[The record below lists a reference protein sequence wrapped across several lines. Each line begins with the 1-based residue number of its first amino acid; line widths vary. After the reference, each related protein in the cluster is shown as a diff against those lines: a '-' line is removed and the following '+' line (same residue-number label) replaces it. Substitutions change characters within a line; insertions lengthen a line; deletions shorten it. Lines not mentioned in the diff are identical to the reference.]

1 MHSPSHAS
9 AMGAKVMKRNSRTSR
24 TKDSM
29 EVVKVGGERKRRGGA
44 EKEGISFPQPMADV
58 ESCEKPTFE
67 PRETHP
73 AAIIWKGN
81 HS

>member
-1 MHSPSHAS
+1 
-9 AMGAKVMKRNSRTSR
+9 
-24 TKDSM
+24 M

-44 EKEGISFPQPMADV
+44 EKEGIPFPQPMADV

-67 PRETHP
+67 PQETHP